1 MAIDL
6 ETLRKTVGDDAS
18 ARAEDAERA
27 GARWFAALLNG
38 RTWRALLTTLLVLAA
53 LMLAGAAA
61 WFLAH
66 RPLHSPSFGGAEIR
80 RFVATLRPAPRQAAN
95 PASVAPAP
103 RARPDHAGAAARP
116 PLSIE
121 AVARDADPD
130 IARVLALAR
139 TGDQAAIAEAARQA
153 GRSIDFSRYRWQR
166 DRKAARALN
175 QDAIAAFNGR
185 GDAQAAY
192 EIQRKALEADPLD
205 GEVAGN
211 LALYAYRT
219 GRVGEARLYALYAL
233 AVPRADGKSGRT
245 ADWTT
250 LAAIE
255 AANGD
260 AAGARGAMYV
270 TLALASDVRL
280 RCVSAVQATARTY
293 GSRLRD
299 ATEAMLAR
307 VRERS
312 LSDAPECGLPVRW

>member
-27 GARWFAALLNG
+27 GARWLAALRSG
-38 RTWRALLTTLLVLAA
+38 RTWRALLTTLLVLVA
-53 LMLAGAAA
+53 LILIGSAA
-61 WFLAH
+61 WLLAH
-66 RPLHSPSFGGAEIR
+66 RPLRLPSFGNAEIR
-80 RFVATLRPAPRQAAN
+80 RLVATLRPAP
-95 PASVAPAP
+95 VAPAP
-103 RARPDHAGAAARP
+103 RTRSNHVDAAAP
-116 PLSIE
+116 QPLSIE
-121 AVARDADPD
+121 AVARDAEPD

-153 GRSIDFSRYRWQR
+153 GRSVDFSRYRWQR

-175 QDAIAAFNGR
+175 QDAIAAFHGR

-192 EIQRKALEADPLD
+192 EIQRKALQADPLD

-219 GRVGEARLYALYAL
+219 GRFGEARLYALYAL
-233 AVPRADGKSGRT
+233 AVPRADGRSGRT

-260 AAGARGAMYV
+260 VAGAREAMYV

-280 RCVSAVQATARTY
+280 RCVAAVQATASTY
-293 GSRLRD
+293 GGRLRG

-307 VRERS
+307 VRERA
-312 LSDAPECGLPVRW
+312 LSDAPACGLPVRW

>member
-18 ARAEDAERA
+18 ARAGDAERA
-27 GARWFAALLNG
+27 GARWFAARLNG

-53 LMLAGAAA
+53 LIVIGAAA

-66 RPLHSPSFGGAEIR
+66 RPLHLPSFGGVEVR
-80 RFVATLRPAPRQAAN
+80 RFVASLRPAPRQAAS

-103 RARPDHAGAAARP
+103 RVRSNHVDAARQP
-116 PLSIE
+116 SSIE
-121 AVARDADPD
+121 AVARDADPA

-153 GRSIDFSRYRWQR
+153 GRSVDFSRYRWQR

-219 GRVGEARLYALYAL
+219 GRFGEARLYALYAL

-260 AAGARGAMYV
+260 AAGAREAMYV

-280 RCVSAVQATARTY
+280 RCVAAVQATARTY